1 MISSIQYNL
10 PIYFTDP
17 LAIKSLI
24 IEVIWTKLEKICLRN
39 TVGGLKC
46 NYINILFTKWVQYLS
61 KYVSSIQFGVSGHFD
76 SWDIFCAWGY

>member
-24 IEVIWTKLEKICLRN
+24 IEVIWTKLEKIWLRN

-46 NYINILFTKWVQYLS
+46 NYINMLFTK
-61 KYVSSIQFGVSGHFD
+61 
-76 SWDIFCAWGY
+76 